1 MRRSRRV
8 VHKLG
13 LGIGSLQL
21 HDPTA
26 DEMLDLF
33 EAMANSGDPIFV
45 CNMGTLLDDWR
56 DGRFRM
62 IKAEETAAMQNQS
75 VDADVFL
82 KCAFPW
88 ILPAFISVGTSGRAD
103 FLWVHPKARRR
114 GVGTALVKLSGCK
127 KPLGNHIL
135 PSGGAFWHQVKE

>member
-1 MRRSRRV
+1 M
-8 VHKLG
+8 HTLG
-13 LGIGSLQL
+13 PGIGSLQL

-26 DEMLDLF
+26 DEVLDLF
-33 EAMANSGDPIFV
+33 EAMAKSDDPIFV

-62 IKAEETAAMQNQS
+62 IKAEETAAMYNQTINT
-75 VDADVFL
+75 DVFL
-82 KCAFPW
+82 KRAFPW

-114 GVGTALVKLSGCK
+114 GVGTAFVKLSGCK
-127 KPLGNHIL
+127 KPLRTHVL
-135 PSGGAFWHQVKE
+135 PSGEAFWHKIKE